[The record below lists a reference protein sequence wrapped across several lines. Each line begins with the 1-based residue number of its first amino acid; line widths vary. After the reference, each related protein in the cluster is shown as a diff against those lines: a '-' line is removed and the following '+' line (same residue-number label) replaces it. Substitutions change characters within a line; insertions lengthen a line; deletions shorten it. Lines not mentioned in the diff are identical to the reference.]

1 MDERII
7 IVEKAFDTAL
17 CDKIVEQ
24 AGLFNDATV
33 ITTDGASV
41 VNKNHRKSKVFW
53 FTDILHNPEIYTTL
67 YNATNKANDNFYN
80 FELHYCEHLQITQYL
95 SSEEGMF
102 RPHTDGGS
110 TAPDDEQPRKLS
122 VSIMLSDPS
131 EYDGGNLVFYELF
144 DLRHPEI
151 ERITNAPKG
160 TAIFFPSY
168 VPHEVTPVTRGC
180 RMSLVTWFRGP
191 RFK

>member
-24 AGLFNDATV
+24 AGFFNDAEV
-33 ITTDGASV
+33 ITTDGVSMV
-41 VNKNHRKSKVFW
+41 DKDHRTSKVSW
-53 FTDILHNPEIYTTL
+53 LADILHNPDIYNTL
-67 YNATNKANDNFYN
+67 FNAANKANDDFYN

-102 RPHTDGGS
+102 RAHTDDGS
-110 TAPDDEQPRKLS
+110 TDPDDKQPRKLS
-122 VSIMLSDPS
+122 VSVMLSEPS
-131 EYDGGNLVFYELF
+131 EYNGGDLVFYELF
-144 DLRHPEI
+144 SLRHAEV
-151 ERITNAPKG
+151 ERIKNAPKG

-168 VPHEVTPVTRGC
+168 LPHEVTPVTRGC